1 MAPVSPGRRLGVT
14 ALLFAVAV
22 MSVGV
27 ASVTHSVIGVFVA
40 WIPLLAVPWWLTR
53 PVAGDDVLVRAGAD
67 SGADEPG
74 EPADGGDPF
83 DRGGA
88 SGDEEPT
95 GHSGPP
101 EHCAAG
107 DEASR

>member
-53 PVAGDDVLVRAGAD
+53 PVAGEDV
-67 SGADEPG
+67 
-74 EPADGGDPF
+74 GDPSEH
-83 DRGGA
+83 GGA
-88 SGDEEPT
+88 SGDGEPT
-95 GHSGPP
+95 GHGGPP
-101 EHCAAG
+101 EHGAAG
-107 DEASR
+107 DDASR